1 MDGDELFD
9 DRDSAL
15 LGRLGDA
22 VLSVDPIPSGLTD
35 RIVFA
40 LAFDELLTEATTAVE
55 TATLAEVDLA
65 GARGEQR
72 TGRLRSLEVTARGLT
87 AMLTIS
93 PDADAGGHRVD
104 GWLAAD
110 RIPGHAWTAVL
121 RIGGRRRQDTNVDAD
136 GRFVLTEVPDGLVQL
151 VFTSDGPNAVTVV
164 TPAFEV

>member
-1 MDGDELFD
+1 MD
-9 DRDSAL
+9 AL
-15 LGRLGDA
+15 LERLGEA
-22 VLSVDPIPSGLTD
+22 VLSVDPMPTGLTD

-40 LAFDELLTEATTAVE
+40 LAFDEVLTEATTAIE

-72 TGRLRSLEVTARGLT
+72 PGRLRSLEVTARGLT

-93 PDADAGGHRVD
+93 PDADGGHRVD

-121 RIGGRRRQDTNVDAD
+121 RVGGRRRHDTNVDAD
-136 GRFVLTEVPDGLVQL
+136 GRFVLTGVPDGLVQL

>member
-1 MDGDELFD
+1 MDGNELFD
-9 DRDSAL
+9 DGDSDL
-15 LGRLGDA
+15 LARLGDA
-22 VLSVDPIPSGLTD
+22 VRSVDPIPSGLTD

-87 AMLTIS
+87 AMLSIG
-93 PDADAGGHRVD
+93 PDADGGGHRVD

-110 RIPGHAWTAVL
+110 RIPGHAWTAIL
-121 RIGGRRRQDTNVDAD
+121 RIGGRRRRDTSVDAD
-136 GRFVLTEVPDGLVQL
+136 GRFVLTGVPSGMVQL
-151 VFTSDGPNAVTVV
+151 VFTSDGPSAVTVV

>member
-1 MDGDELFD
+1 MDGEQLFD
-9 DRDSAL
+9 DSDAL

-40 LAFDELLTEATTAVE
+40 LAFDELLTEATTVVE
-55 TATLAEVDLA
+55 TATLAEVDLP

-72 TGRLRSLEVTARGLT
+72 AGRIRSLEVTARGLT
-87 AMLTIS
+87 AMLTIG
-93 PDADAGGHRVD
+93 PDTEAGGHRVD

-110 RIPGHAWTAVL
+110 RMPGRTWTAIL
-121 RIGGRRRQDTNVDAD
+121 RIGGRRRQNTTVDAD
-136 GRFVLTEVPDGLVQL
+136 GRFVLTEVPAGLVQL